1 MEVNWLVLGI
11 IAFCAVILVVYLI
24 RRNLKDKNEVAE
36 SFNEEVKTERDFE
49 LDNDDEL

>member
-11 IAFCAVILVVYLI
+11 IAFCTIILVVYLI

-49 LDNDDEL
+49 LDNDDEV